1 MEKQITE
8 LMARAKAQVDERW
21 PEGEEAP
28 VFEELRAQFK
38 DLLVYVAGEY
48 YGFSPSDKHAVQC
61 AINDMMR
68 ID

>member
-1 MEKQITE
+1 MEKQIAE
-8 LMARAKAQVDERW
+8 LMAKAKAQVDEQW

-28 VFEELRAQFK
+28 IFEELLAQFK

-48 YGFSPSDKHAVQC
+48 YGFSPSDKAGVQC
-61 AINDMMR
+61 VINEMMR

>member
-8 LMARAKAQVDERW
+8 LMARAKAQVDEQW

-28 VFEELRAQFK
+28 VFEELLVQFK

-48 YGFSPSDKHAVQC
+48 YGFSPSDKEGVQC
-61 AINDMMR
+61 AINEMMR